1 VCDFINNLTPPR
13 GSSPKIAAAVIA
25 GIVGIVIVVLVA
37 ALLVYR
43 WRQRR
48 RRRVTHSS
56 SPRSLGSAVLQNEL
70 KSESDSCTDGAPT
83 VISRT
88 AAPARHKAE
97 HHGALAEDPAA
108 ATAHLVELVYQRLQ
122 QDRPTYES
130 IAGSDSDLPRYAPS
144 AVETTVLR
152 NAQATPLVNI

>member
-1 VCDFINNLTPPR
+1 VCTFIKPLTPLR
-13 GSSPKIAAAVIA
+13 DSSPKVGAAVIA
-25 GIVGIVIVVLVA
+25 GIVGIVIAVLVA

-70 KSESDSCTDGAPT
+70 KSDSDSRTDGAPP

-97 HHGALAEDPAA
+97 HHRSPAEDPAA

-130 IAGSDSDLPRYAPS
+130 IAGSDSGLPRYAPS
-144 AVETTVLR
+144 VVETTVLR